1 MATPANASRR
11 SSSSWAPDVA
21 STQERQ
27 LRAILLPSYTWNPY
41 QRLLAAALGE
51 QGIQATV
58 VSSLPD
64 RLPLL
69 GAWQAHGRPEVVHL
83 HWIHDFLGGSTGR
96 PSRRT
101 VLAFD
106 WQLRL
111 LKARGV
117 RLVWT
122 VHNLQGHEADGDA
135 RDADAHRAIIERAD
149 AIILHCRHAREALIE
164 RYRPSTAAQARM
176 HVLPHGNYVRQYDVD
191 ADTDAARAS
200 LGLQG
205 VGPVFAFVGSIRG
218 YKGVGELLEAF
229 AEASREVPA
238 GEPSSADVAA
248 AGALDRLRSTGALP
262 SPTGAPPTPTGA
274 PPAPLGPDARLL
286 VWGKPLPPRLGRD
299 LTVRAA
305 DDPRI
310 VLRLER
316 IPEEDLSILLR
327 ASHAVVLPFRDIL
340 TSGSAILALSHG
352 RPVIAPAMGC
362 LPDTLPGDATFLYDP
377 DAPAALSQ
385 ALRQAA
391 VADLAGMGRRA
402 RAFADGLD
410 WGPIAARTATLY
422 RGT

>member
-1 MATPANASRR
+1 
-11 SSSSWAPDVA
+11 
-21 STQERQ
+21 
-27 LRAILLPSYTWNPY
+27 
-41 QRLLAAALGE
+41 
-51 QGIQATV
+51 
-58 VSSLPD
+58 
-64 RLPLL
+64 
-69 GAWQAHGRPEVVHL
+69 VHL

-122 VHNLQGHEADGDA
+122 VHNLQGHEADGDS
-135 RDADAHRAIIERAD
+135 RDADAHRALIERAD
-149 AIILHCRHAREALIE
+149 AIILHCRHARAALIE
-164 RYRPSTAAQARM
+164 RYRPSAAARARM
-176 HVLPHGNYVRQYDVD
+176 HVLQHGNYVRQYDVD
-191 ADTDAARAS
+191 ADADAARAT

-229 AEASREVPA
+229 AEASREVSA
-238 GEPSSADVAA
+238 GEPPAFDMAA
-248 AGALDRLRSTGALP
+248 AVDGPRSTGARPAPKDAPSLP
-262 SPTGAPPTPTGA
+262 KDAPPP
-274 PPAPLGPDARLL
+274 PLGPEARLL

-299 LTVRAA
+299 LEARAA
-305 DDPRI
+305 HDPRI

-362 LPDTLPGDATFLYDP
+362 LPETLPGDATFLYDP
-377 DAPAALSQ
+377 NDPAALSQ

-391 VADLAGMGRRA
+391 VTDLADMGLRA

-422 RGT
+422 QGT